1 MLRKR
6 LITTL
11 AALALLIVSWIAGAE
26 LATAQ
31 GHSALVSAASVFG
44 NFR

>member
-6 LITTL
+6 LLTTF

-26 LATAQ
+26 LA
-31 GHSALVSAASVFG
+31 GAASRVA
-44 NFR
+44 RATIASDLR